1 MAHLVDDKHGVEM
14 IYRRWAPFYDAV
26 FTAVFERGRQ
36 AVAEATGRVGGQVL
50 EVGVGTGISLP
61 LYPRNCRITAVDLS
75 PEMLAQ
81 ARRKVE
87 KLGLDHVERL
97 EVMDAEHLDFPDAT
111 FDAVA
116 AVCVVNTVPHPE
128 AALEEFARVLRPGGE
143 IILLSRVGADGGA
156 RGTLERILQPV
167 AARLGWRSEFPWSRF
182 SGWISSSRHDIETAE
197 RRPMP
202 PLGHFSVLRFRKLP
216 AV

>member
-1 MAHLVDDKHGVEM
+1 MAALVDNKQGVET
-14 IYRRWAPFYDAV
+14 IYRRWAPFYDTV

-36 AVAEATGRVGGQVL
+36 AVAEATGRIGGQVL

-61 LYPRNCRITAVDLS
+61 LYPRNCRVTAVDLS

-87 KLGLDHVERL
+87 KFGLDHVERL
-97 EVMDAEHLDFPDAT
+97 EVMDAEHLDFPDGT
-111 FDAVA
+111 FDVVA

-143 IILLSRVGADGGA
+143 IILLSRVGADGGT

-182 SGWISSSRHDIETAE
+182 SGWISSSRHAMAVTE

-216 AV
+216 PA

>member
-1 MAHLVDDKHGVEM
+1 MAHLVDDKQGVET
-14 IYRRWAPFYDAV
+14 IYRRWAPFYDTV

-36 AVAEATGRVGGQVL
+36 AVAEATGRIGGQVL

-61 LYPRNCRITAVDLS
+61 LYPAHCRITAVDLS

-81 ARRKVE
+81 ARHKVQ
-87 KLGLDHVERL
+87 KLGLDHVGRL
-97 EVMDAEHLDFPDAT
+97 EVMDAEHLDFPEGT

-143 IILLSRVGADGGA
+143 IILLSRVGAEGGA
-156 RGTLERILQPV
+156 RGAFEKVLQPV
-167 AARLGWRSEFPWSRF
+167 AARLGWRSDFPWSRF
-182 SGWISSSRHDIETAE
+182 SGWISASRHAMEVAA

-202 PLGHFSVLRFRKLP
+202 PFGHFSLLRFRKLP
-216 AV
+216 SP